1 MVLFPCANSHG
12 FSSYRTCKISP
23 PPAPPSPT
31 TVLHLLTLLPELTF
45 ENEFTTL
52 IQCRGSG
59 RGISRRCFVAP
70 RRSKSSVYAAAAPI
84 STRAPRDP
92 LPTTLPLL
100 QFFSPLAPLGPA
112 PSDDSQV
119 ILWSV
124 YNAFYILKLIV
135 YRTYFCMLVFTDQF

>member
-1 MVLFPCANSHG
+1 MVGGSKLGGYAEE
-12 FSSYRTCKISP
+12 
-23 PPAPPSPT
+23 APPSLIVWCYSRAQIRTGSLVIAPARSLPHPLRPHPPLSYT
-31 TVLHLLTLLPELTF
+31 FFTLLPELTF

-100 QFFSPLAPLGPA
+100 QFFSPTQRGAYA
-112 PSDDSQV
+112 VDNV
-119 ILWSV
+119 V
-124 YNAFYILKLIV
+124 
-135 YRTYFCMLVFTDQF
+135 